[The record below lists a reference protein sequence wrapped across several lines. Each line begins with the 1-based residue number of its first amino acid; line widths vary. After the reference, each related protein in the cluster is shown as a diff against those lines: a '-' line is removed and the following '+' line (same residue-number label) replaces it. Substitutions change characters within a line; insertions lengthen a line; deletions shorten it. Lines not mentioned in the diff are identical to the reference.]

1 MSASAA
7 SAICD
12 ACARRTWLLSRLAG
26 HLDVRRGVIGELLAL
41 GDAELIAAVGGGERE
56 TVTRELAAQDPAA
69 EAAVR
74 ERVGLEGVC
83 RCDLGYPAALRD
95 LSCPPAAL
103 HVAGG
108 MARLREL
115 ASAGMVAIVGARQ
128 ASGYGL
134 DMAHALGRDLA
145 AAGLTV
151 VSGLALGVDG
161 AAHDGALRSG
171 GRTIAVLPAG
181 ANRAYPASHHRLL
194 ARVREQG
201 VAISELGPGCAARR
215 WMFPARNRIIA
226 ALGAM
231 TVVVQ
236 ARAGSGALL
245 TAGWA
250 RELERDVGAVPGGAT
265 SPLAA
270 GPHGLLRNGA
280 TLVTGAQ
287 DVLDALYGVGAPA
300 VAPAYA
306 GGVGVLARR
315 RARETGDLERPLV
328 ALWEAIAEGEAGEAA
343 FTRAGLDA
351 DAGLAAL
358 AALELRGLVRRGP
371 GGRYAAVP

>member
-1 MSASAA
+1 VSAVAPPT
-7 SAICD
+7 ICD

-56 TVTRELAAQDPAA
+56 TVARELAILDPAA
-69 EAAVR
+69 AAAAR
-74 ERVGLEGVC
+74 ERAGLEGIC
-83 RCDLGYPAALRD
+83 RCDPDYPDALHE
-95 LSCPPAAL
+95 LSGPPAAL

-108 MARLREL
+108 AARLREL
-115 ASAGMVAIVGARQ
+115 VDAGMVAIVGARQ

-134 DMAHALGRDLA
+134 QMAHALGRDLA

-161 AAHDGALRSG
+161 AAHEGALTHG

-181 ANRAYPASHHRLL
+181 VDRAYPATHHRLL
-194 ARVREQG
+194 TRVREQG
-201 VAISELGPGCAARR
+201 VAVSELGPGCKVRR

-236 ARAGSGALL
+236 ARADSGALL

-250 RELERDVGAVPGGAT
+250 RELDREVGAVPGPAS
-265 SPLAA
+265 SPLAG
-270 GPHGLLRNGA
+270 GPHDLIRGGA
-280 TLVTGAQ
+280 TLVAGAQ
-287 DVLDALYGVGAPA
+287 DVLDALYGAAAPRI
-300 VAPAYA
+300 VRP
-306 GGVGVLARR
+306 RHP
-315 RARETGDLERPLV
+315 DLERPLA
-328 ALWEAIAEGEAGEAA
+328 ALREAIAEGEEHEAA
-343 FTRAGLDA
+343 FARAGLDV

-358 AALELRGLVRRGP
+358 AALELRGLVRRRP
-371 GGRYAAVP
+371 GGRYGVVP

>member
-1 MSASAA
+1 MSATEPP
-7 SAICD
+7 AICD

-56 TVTRELAAQDPAA
+56 TIAGELISLDAAD
-69 EAAVR
+69 EAVVR
-74 ERVGLEGVC
+74 ARAGLEGIC
-83 RCDLGYPAALRD
+83 RCDPRYPEALRE

-103 HVAGG
+103 HMAGG
-108 MARLREL
+108 SARLGEL
-115 ASAGMVAIVGARQ
+115 AGDGMVAIVGARQ

-134 DMAHALGRDLA
+134 QMARALGRDLA

-151 VSGLALGVDG
+151 VSGLALGVDA
-161 AAHDGALRSG
+161 AAHGGALESG

-181 ANRAYPASHHRLL
+181 ADRAYPASHQRLL
-194 ARVREQG
+194 ARVGEHG
-201 VAISELGPGCAARR
+201 VAISELGPGSKPRR

-236 ARAGSGALL
+236 ARGDSGALL

-250 RELERDVGAVPGGAT
+250 RELDRDVGAVPGLAN
-265 SPLAA
+265 SPLAT
-270 GPHGLLRNGA
+270 GPHALIRDGA

-287 DVLDALYGVGAPA
+287 DVLDALYGAAAPRISR
-300 VAPAYA
+300 P
-306 GGVGVLARR
+306 RHPH
-315 RARETGDLERPLV
+315 LERPLA
-328 ALWEAIAEGEAGEAA
+328 ALWDAIAEGEEGETA
-343 FTRAGLDA
+343 FLRAGLDV
-351 DAGLAAL
+351 DSGLAAL

-371 GGRYAAVP
+371 GGRYGVVP